1 MPGRKGRPMN
11 PRQPSGTP
19 INPVDEAEAPGDVG
33 GSRPDY
39 DDVFPLDDSL
49 SDVWVDDGGES
60 G

>member
-1 MPGRKGRPMN
+1 MN

-19 INPVDEAEAPGDVG
+19 TKPVDEAEAPGDLG

-39 DDVFPLDDSL
+39 DDAFPLDDSL